1 MRMTHI
7 EGLLYKIACEQ
18 NTMSKTIF
26 NKDMKL
32 TFGKY
37 KGVTV
42 EQLVKDNPEYLLWC
56 HDNIEWFELPDKVLF
71 EVEDLVDLKEEK
83 SGAGIMLDYDGTM
96 LLEPRPQITNNYG
109 YANWHTSSDERDTGR
124 CRCSPVGMDCTCG
137 EDDYPSSR

>member
-1 MRMTHI
+1 MTHI

-71 EVEDLVDLKEEK
+71 EVEDLVEFREAKC
-83 SGAGIMLDYDGTM
+83 GVGIMLDYDGTM
-96 LLEPRPQITNNYG
+96 LLEPTPNSIG
-109 YANWHTSSDERDTGR
+109 CSCGFHTGL
-124 CRCSPVGMDCTCG
+124 DCPCG
-137 EDDYPSSR
+137 EDDLSYP